1 MVEERQCGAVDG
13 AAEAV
18 EREAVAS
25 WQGWQRK
32 SWWREELARRRR
44 KGWRKVLAVAETVRA
59 EEREGVTREAAM
71 EREEHEHVLG
81 EFEKANETLGR
92 ATGKLA
98 DVLSHAR
105 RDGEGLFGKLE
116 RKAGL
121 ERTNEEAIAAIKE
134 SVAARLIEMEER
146 LSEAAER
153 ERERRRTHVAAMK
166 AFAKRKD
173 EETAALRKK
182 LDAMA
187 AEINATRASLDARR
201 DADVAE
207 IDAMAEALAAS
218 PENEAVMTRRAAD
231 AGELAATLSSAFA
244 KLARDVPTGG
254 TPARETV
261 AAALTTPVEAKTM
274 ARMTLRREATLAA
287 FRATKAAGGGGGEK

>member
-1 MVEERQCGAVDG
+1 MYGTALSALGLAKSELASMTALFETQKMQHKALVAEKTDAVEALTH
-13 AAEAV
+13 AEARLQTT
-18 EREAVAS
+18 ES
-25 WQGWQRK
+25 
-32 SWWREELARRRR
+32 ELA
-44 KGWRKVLAVAETVRA
+44 
-59 EEREGVTREAAM
+59 EAAM

-105 RDGEGLFGKLE
+105 RDVEGLFGKLE

-182 LDAMA
+182 LDAMS

-218 PENEAVMTRRAAD
+218 PENEAVMTRSAAD
-231 AGELAATLSSAFA
+231 AGELAATL
-244 KLARDVPTGG
+244 
-254 TPARETV
+254 
-261 AAALTTPVEAKTM
+261 
-274 ARMTLRREATLAA
+274 
-287 FRATKAAGGGGGEK
+287 